1 LKSSVK
7 VVTATPPGRYADCGV
22 RAALK
27 VFSEKESAEAQAFDA
42 VNATVNRSV
51 PADEAVHTEMWVR
64 VSDVPPFVHADG
76 APLNA
81 RADPDDEAANVQLLR
96 VVDPAD
102 TADVPAAPGSPV
114 WSCTNVPATGP

>member
-1 LKSSVK
+1 M
-7 VVTATPPGRYADCGV
+7 TASLSGRYAAWGV
-22 RAALK
+22 KAA
-27 VFSEKESAEAQAFDA
+27 ESVDSVNESVDAQAREA
-42 VNATVNRSV
+42 VSATVNSSV
-51 PADEAVHTEMWVR
+51 PADDAVHTEMWVR
-64 VSDVPPFVHADG
+64 VSDVPPFVHAAG

>member
-1 LKSSVK
+1 LSSHEDWGDRLAPKDAK
-7 VVTATPPGRYADCGV
+7 VN
-22 RAALK
+22 
-27 VFSEKESAEAQAFDA
+27 ESAEAHALEA
-42 VNATVNRSV
+42 VNATEKRKV
-51 PADEAVHTEMWVR
+51 PAELAVHTEMWVR
-64 VSDVPPFVHADG
+64 VSDVPPFVHAEG

-81 RADPDDEAANVQLLR
+81 RADPDDEAAKVQLLR